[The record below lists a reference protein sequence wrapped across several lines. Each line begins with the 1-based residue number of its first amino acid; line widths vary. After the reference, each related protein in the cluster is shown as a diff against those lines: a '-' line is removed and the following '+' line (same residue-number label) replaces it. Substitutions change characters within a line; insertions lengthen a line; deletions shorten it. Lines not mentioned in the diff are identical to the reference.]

1 MTELRNIV
9 RKKNEAILLG
19 PSSRVD
25 LAQDQAFFSLE
36 GDATRLPAPC
46 SSTPY
51 TTVYITPTAVFRAR
65 LFENQEGADTERYV
79 FGKLLARRFQR
90 RPFRHRHCFSC
101 EDIGHGESAQ
111 GCVIYT
117 VVYG

>member
-51 TTVYITPTAVFRAR
+51 TTVYITPTWGGFPSSIVRKSRGCRYRTIR
-65 LFENQEGADTERYV
+65 LRKALGETFPTSTFSAPA
-79 FGKLLARRFQR
+79 LFQL
-90 RPFRHRHCFSC
+90 
-101 EDIGHGESAQ
+101 
-111 GCVIYT
+111 
-117 VVYG
+117 